1 MSSMFYELYPN
12 KTFFFPLKNGFTE
25 LKTYSS
31 QKIRGRLPYREEK
44 KGFLGIAI
52 SGTEIFIF
60 SEKDYLYCISVN
72 CGQNYRTINLSPR
85 TILSVKKAISVKKQ
99 KKKEQKV

>member
-44 KGFLGIAI
+44 KDFLVFMQGIRFAK
-52 SGTEIFIF
+52 GMAAQAAAPQT
-60 SEKDYLYCISVN
+60 
-72 CGQNYRTINLSPR
+72 
-85 TILSVKKAISVKKQ
+85 A
-99 KKKEQKV
+99 